1 MAALKND
8 VKAFIVQA
16 LACFDT
22 PTLVSQC
29 VKQEFGI
36 DVTRQQ
42 VEQHDPTKRAGVNL
56 AAKWRTLFDD
66 TRKRFR
72 EETAEIPIANRAYRL
87 RALGRMAEKAENM
100 KNMALTA
107 QLLEQAAKE
116 VGDLYVNRR
125 VEPDKTLDDE
135 IKRLNIQKLQRELED
150 PNKGLPEP
158 KQVIIGVEDA
168 SDPEA
173 EQAAV

>member
-1 MAALKND
+1 MAALSNE

-22 PTLVSQC
+22 PSQVAEA
-29 VKQEFGI
+29 VKNEFGI
-36 DVTRQQ
+36 EVSRQS
-42 VEQHDPTKRAGVNL
+42 VESHDPTKRAAQRL
-56 AAKWRTLFDD
+56 AKRWVVLFED

-100 KNMALTA
+100 RNLALTA

-116 VGDLYVNRR
+116 VGDVYVNRQTKADLPQDNQVPTSIR
-125 VEPDKTLDDE
+125 VEVVNARKPDA
-135 IKRLNIQKLQRELED
+135 
-150 PNKGLPEP
+150 
-158 KQVIIGVEDA
+158 DA
-168 SDPEA
+168 
-173 EQAAV
+173 

>member
-1 MAALKND
+1 MAVLKND

-22 PTLVSQC
+22 PTQVSQA
-29 VKQEFGI
+29 VKQEFDV
-36 DVTRQQ
+36 DVTRQK
-42 VEQHDPTKRAGVNL
+42 VEQHDPTKRAGTNL
-56 AAKWRTLFDD
+56 AAKWVTLFHD

-87 RALGRMAEKAENM
+87 RTLGRMAEKAENM

-116 VGDLYVNRR
+116 VGDVYVNRR
-125 VEPDKTLDDE
+125 LEPEKPLGSQADQQHAVAEYTLEPDENVPTTPHL
-135 IKRLNIQKLQRELED
+135 
-150 PNKGLPEP
+150 
-158 KQVIIGVEDA
+158 
-168 SDPEA
+168 
-173 EQAAV
+173 

>member
-1 MAALKND
+1 MAALTSD

-22 PTLVSQC
+22 PTQVSQA
-29 VKQEFGI
+29 VKQEFDI

-42 VEQHDPTKRAGVNL
+42 VEQHDPTKRAGTNL
-56 AAKWRTLFDD
+56 AAKWRTLFED

-72 EETAEIPIANRAYRL
+72 EETSEIPIANRAFRL
-87 RALGRMAEKAENM
+87 RVLGRMAEKAENM

-116 VGDLYVNRR
+116 VGDVYVNRQTKNENPHDNVPPTR
-125 VEPDKTLDDE
+125 VQVDVVDARKPDA
-135 IKRLNIQKLQRELED
+135 
-150 PNKGLPEP
+150 
-158 KQVIIGVEDA
+158 VVERSA
-168 SDPEA
+168 G
-173 EQAAV
+173 

>member
-22 PTLVSQC
+22 PTQVSQA
-29 VKQEFGI
+29 VKQEFDV

-56 AAKWRTLFDD
+56 AAKWQTLFHD

-72 EETAEIPIANRAYRL
+72 EETAEIPIANRAFRL
-87 RALGRMAEKAENM
+87 RALNRFVERAETM
-100 KNMALTA
+100 KNIVLAM
-107 QLLEQAAKE
+107 QILEQAAKE
-116 VGDLYVNRR
+116 TGDMYVNRAR
-125 VEPDKTLDDE
+125 KDEPDDE
-135 IKRLNIQKLQRELED
+135 PAIPTRIQVDVVDARK
-150 PNKGLPEP
+150 PNAEP
-158 KQVIIGVEDA
+158 
-168 SDPEA
+168 
-173 EQAAV
+173 